1 MKTVNIVKAGKR
13 SDNSFYALVEKD
25 EQGFILNGFIK
36 TTNLLEV
43 GMVEIPSIVEAAIQY
58 KA

>member
-1 MKTVNIVKAGKR
+1 MKTVNIIKSGVR
-13 SDNSFYALVEKD
+13 SDKSFYALVEKD
-25 EQGFILNGFIK
+25 EQGFLLQGFLK

-43 GMVEIPSIVEAAIQY
+43 GIVEIPSVVEAAIQY